1 MAERNDPAGETTWLL
16 GSSDAAAAATP
27 TEALHPN
34 SMHNHEFAELDSVA
48 TSTIVKQEARLLVRS
63 SIPVVLT
70 YILQYS
76 FSFISLL
83 VVGHI
88 GADELAAAALAN
100 MALVVIVFSP
110 GIGLASALD
119 TFCSTTF
126 TASRDKTLVGF
137 HLQRGL
143 IAVTCHFMV
152 IVPVMWNLDTALIM
166 LKQDAAVAALCG

>member
-1 MAERNDPAGETTWLL
+1 MTSDPANETTWLL
-16 GSSDAAAAATP
+16 DNDDTAAAATP
-27 TEALHPN
+27 TEALH
-34 SMHNHEFAELDSVA
+34 SSSTYSHVFADLDTVP
-48 TSTIVKQEARLLVRS
+48 TNTILKQEVRLMMRS

-100 MALVVIVFSP
+100 MALVVVVFSP

-143 IAVTCHFMV
+143 IAVMCHIIV
-152 IVPVMWNLDTALIM
+152 IVPLMWNLDIALIW
-166 LKQDAAVAALCG
+166 LRQDTYVAVLCGKY